1 MTRAV
6 RTMALAGAVAGV
18 LGCSSLE
25 ITAPPFQVIEE
36 IEFHPSLEIDL
47 DAMERRPSGIYI
59 QDLEIGEGD
68 LAEVGATVDVAFGG
82 WIATSGR
89 QFAGERAGILLGF
102 GEIPPGL
109 DEAIQGMRVG
119 GRRKAVVPP
128 ELGYGA
134 SLNAPVP
141 SGSVL
146 VYEIEVFEVFTPGN

>member
-1 MTRAV
+1 
-6 RTMALAGAVAGV
+6 MALAGAVAGV

-47 DAMERRPSGIYI
+47 DAME
-59 QDLEIGEGD
+59 
-68 LAEVGATVDVAFGG
+68 AFGG
-82 WIATSGR
+82 WVATSGR